1 MLKCCHI
8 DIENRC
14 EVDMCHFFTC
24 LGQRQPDS
32 CEEVGMQIEE
42 EKQPVG
48 MFPLR
53 CLEWINLSNYLSLSR
68 HVVYRAKHTDH
79 AHRPITFAHTPQ
91 PYPYPTS
98 SRAHCLLVI
107 VTVLLTPSLLLC
119 HQHRL
124 LVYFSVLTF
133 NECE

>member
-79 AHRPITFAHTPQ
+79 AHRPITFAHTHSSALSVSHLQ
-91 PYPYPTS
+91 PRTLSVSHRHSAADAFAASLPPTQT
-98 SRAHCLLVI
+98 AC
-107 VTVLLTPSLLLC
+107 LLLC
-119 HQHRL
+119 T
-124 LVYFSVLTF
+124 YF
-133 NECE
+133 